1 VTVERLATTLGFLAL
16 SALAILVHLR
26 RTRSAPPRRCPR
38 CDEPLGAG
46 PASCPRCGVPL
57 QVFELSAAPAVP
69 RNSVEA
75 ATGGAAHAVVR
86 ADVCVGCAACVPVCP
101 EEGAIRLEGKLAV
114 VDAARCRGHGRCVE
128 ACPVGGIL
136 LATGAEVHRVE
147 VPDVRL
153 DFQSNVPGI
162 YVVGELGGRGLIKNA
177 INEGKL
183 AAENV
188 ARELACQAARR
199 DPQALDVAIVGGGPA
214 GLSAGLE
221 AHRAGLRYAILE
233 QGTLADSIRRYP
245 RHKLVLG
252 EPVRVPLWGDLW
264 IADAT
269 KETLLRVW
277 ESVVEGTGL
286 DLRTQH
292 RVEAIVRDGA
302 HFALRGEGFELRA
315 RKVILA
321 LGRRGTPRRLGVAG
335 EDSGKVFYDIVEM
348 DAFRGRRVLVVGGGD
363 SALESAVGLA
373 TQPRT
378 EVALSHR
385 GQDFPR
391 AKERNVARLRDAEA
405 SGSIRVLRESAVT
418 SIEQDRVTLA
428 LPDGPMVLPND
439 IVIVRIGGEPPDR
452 FLSRIGIGKVVKEL
466 PLEKARDAVAP

>member
-1 VTVERLATTLGFLAL
+1 
-16 SALAILVHLR
+16 
-26 RTRSAPPRRCPR
+26 
-38 CDEPLGAG
+38 
-46 PASCPRCGVPL
+46 
-57 QVFELSAAPAVP
+57 
-69 RNSVEA
+69 
-75 ATGGAAHAVVR
+75 
-86 ADVCVGCAACVPVCP
+86 
-101 EEGAIRLEGKLAV
+101 
-114 VDAARCRGHGRCVE
+114 
-128 ACPVGGIL
+128 
-136 LATGAEVHRVE
+136 
-147 VPDVRL
+147 
-153 DFQSNVPGI
+153 
-162 YVVGELGGRGLIKNA
+162 VGELGGRGLIKNA

-188 ARELACQAARR
+188 ARELASGAPARGEA
-199 DPQALDVAIVGGGPA
+199 PGVLDVAIVGGGPA

-221 AHRAGLRYAILE
+221 AHRTGLRYAILE

-252 EPVRVPLWGDLW
+252 EPLRVPLWGDLW

-286 DLRTQH
+286 ELRTGH
-292 RVEAIVRDGA
+292 RVGAIARDGDL
-302 HFALRGEGFELRA
+302 FVLRGEGFAVRA

-335 EDSGKVFYDIVEM
+335 EDSGKVFYEIVEM

-373 TQPRT
+373 TQPGT
-378 EVALSHR
+378 VVSLSHR
-385 GQDFPR
+385 GRDFPR
-391 AKERNVARLRDAEA
+391 AKDRNVARLRDAEA

-418 SIEQDRVTLA
+418 SIEPDRVTLA
-428 LPDGPMVLPND
+428 VPEGPVLLPND
-439 IVIVRIGGEPPDR
+439 VVIVRIGGDPPDR
-452 FLSRIGIGKVVKEL
+452 FLAQVGIAKVVKEL